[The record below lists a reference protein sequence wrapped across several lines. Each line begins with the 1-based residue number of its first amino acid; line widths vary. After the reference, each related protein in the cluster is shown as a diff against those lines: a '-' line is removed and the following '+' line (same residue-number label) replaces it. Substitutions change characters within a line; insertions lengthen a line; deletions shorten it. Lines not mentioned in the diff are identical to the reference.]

1 MKARSGIVDLLRFL
15 AILLMVIFHF
25 SFDLNA
31 FHLVQIDFF
40 KEPFWYGLPRLIVS
54 LFMTSMGASLYFSHS
69 KGIRW
74 RSFNKRLLQLVI
86 SAIAIT
92 VTTYFIFPQNW
103 IFFGTLHSIAVCS
116 LLALPFLKVSRWIG
130 IIGVLIIAPHL
141 SGIYQ
146 YPFWS
151 MAHKSMDYIPPLP
164 WLGFVFIGMSLGYS
178 KYSKWSLPQN
188 RATAFITQV
197 SNHSLIIYL
206 LHQPVL
212 WGLVWL
218 ISRI

>member
-1 MKARSGIVDLLRFL
+1 MKSRSGLVDLLRFT
-15 AILLMVIFHF
+15 AIVLMIIFHF

-31 FHLVQIDFF
+31 FHLIKIDFF

-54 LFMTSMGASLYFSHS
+54 LFMTSMGASLFFSHG
-69 KGIRW
+69 KKIKW
-74 RSFNKRLLQLVI
+74 PSFNKRLIQLIVCAVVI
-86 SAIAIT
+86 SLS
-92 VTTYFIFPQNW
+92 TYFIFPNNW
-103 IFFGTLHSIAVCS
+103 IYFGTLHSIAVCS
-116 LLALPFLKVSRWIG
+116 ILALPFLRWARWIG
-130 IIGVLIIAPHL
+130 VLGLLIIIPHL
-141 SGIYQ
+141 SGIYS

-164 WLGFVFIGMSLGYS
+164 WLGFVFIGMSLGS
-178 KYSKWSLPQN
+178 SPYSKWALPQN
-188 RATAFITQV
+188 GFNSFITKV

-206 LHQPVL
+206 LHQPLL